1 MNTIGNDNNASGIWS
16 IASKVPLAIVGL
28 LAITSVALAVTPA
41 KEGTV
46 EYIGSQKDIVS
57 TGKVTS
63 VINLRDLAETKN
75 LFAMGPVEGLDGEI
89 TIFNS
94 QPYISQVRGD
104 NYDVHQ
110 SFDYGAIFLVWSAQ
124 AEWQEIAVP
133 ETVKSYLDL
142 QDFVK
147 QQAQA
152 VGLDTGKTFAFLLSG
167 TPAEIKWHINVD
179 RTGGQTITQ
188 ELFLKSKAP
197 FLTKNEPVDILG
209 FYAENHP
216 GEFITKTSPAIKAD
230 SGRQNAMH
238 IHLVSKTSKATG
250 HIDDLT
256 LGAGMILRLPKS

>member
-1 MNTIGNDNNASGIWS
+1 MAFKKCGMAGR
-16 IASKVPLAIVGL
+16 AAL
-28 LAITSVALAVTPA
+28 VALGGLAVTA
-41 KEGTV
+41 VAFAGTSTKEGAV
-46 EYIGSQKDIVS
+46 EYIGSQKDIVA

-63 VINLRDLAETKN
+63 VINLQDLSGTKN
-75 LFAMGPVEGLDGEI
+75 LFAMGPVAGLDGEI

-94 QPYISQVRGD
+94 QPYISQVRGND
-104 NYDVHQ
+104 FEVHQ

-124 AEWQEIAVP
+124 AEWQDIAIP
-133 ETVKSYLDL
+133 ATVKSYLDL

-147 QQAQA
+147 TQAQA
-152 VGLDTGKTFAFLLSG
+152 AGIDTGKSFAFLLAG
-167 TPAEIKWHINVD
+167 TPVEIKYHINVD
-179 RTGGQTITQ
+179 RTGGQAITQ

-197 FLTKNEPVDILG
+197 FVTKNEPVDILG

-216 GEFITKTSPAIKAD
+216 GDFITKTSPGIKAD

-256 LGAGMILRLPKS
+256 LGAGMTLRLPKS